1 MRFSDLY
8 RSEDDLNRSRLAI
21 KEDQRL
27 YRKVGKKFTPVNDP
41 YAYDGL
47 RDGFWLIQVKDGCTS
62 IRQEVYPDNACIH
75 AAARLMEK
83 ELIEIIRKACE
94 ARPSKTPLSPEEK
107 KDWDKFIKKHGYDYV
122 GTPLVSLKIAD
133 TVINPLPES
142 NTFTEQEYV
151 YQGANLAAATFKAN
165 VKSYNRSANTIRL
178 YNYSGTINTT
188 IDLKSSNGVYF
199 NVNTLMNVAA
209 PAQYPASVITTG
221 LPNPMYYGN
230 GRAKAIALFA
240 NGLIE
245 FTGFFLNADG
255 FPSADKV
262 LQDGVLVLVTV

>member
-1 MRFSDLY
+1 MNKDIQYYKDEADRYRRMFNMRFSDLY

-27 YRKVGKKFTPVNDP
+27 YRKVGKKFVPVNDP

-107 KDWDKFIKKHGYDYV
+107 KDWDKFIKKHG
-122 GTPLVSLKIAD
+122 
-133 TVINPLPES
+133 
-142 NTFTEQEYV
+142 
-151 YQGANLAAATFKAN
+151 
-165 VKSYNRSANTIRL
+165 KS
-178 YNYSGTINTT
+178 
-188 IDLKSSNGVYF
+188 F
-199 NVNTLMNVAA
+199 NTLH
-209 PAQYPASVITTG
+209 YPSIQ
-221 LPNPMYYGN
+221 
-230 GRAKAIALFA
+230 
-240 NGLIE
+240 E
-245 FTGFFLNADG
+245 NAEKII
-255 FPSADKV
+255 KV
-262 LQDGVLVLVTV
+262 LLGDESTNAK